1 MKDRITAMFIA
12 FFLGS
17 FGGQYFYLGKTG
29 RGIACLLLFWTFIP
43 SVIGLYHT
51 IIFLMMSDEDFNNEY
66 NLGMRPASGYNHTP
80 GSSVSDELAKLF
92 MLKENGA
99 ITEQEY
105 NARKARLLA
114 Q

>member
-43 SVIGLYHT
+43 SLIGLYHT
-51 IIFLMMSDEDFNNEY
+51 IIWLMMSDEDFNNEY
-66 NLGMRPASGYNHTP
+66 NQGMSPRMGYTYAP
-80 GSSVSDELAKLF
+80 GASVSDELDKLF
-92 MLKENGA
+92 RLKEKGA

-105 NARKARLLA
+105 NTRKAQLLG
-114 Q
+114 

>member
-43 SVIGLYHT
+43 SLIGLYHT
-51 IIFLMMSDEDFNNEY
+51 IIWLMMSDEDFNNEY
-66 NLGMRPASGYNHTP
+66 NQGRLPRMGYAYAP
-80 GSSVSDELAKLF
+80 GASVSDELAKLF
-92 MLKENGA
+92 VLKEQGA

-114 Q
+114 

>member
-43 SVIGLYHT
+43 SLIGLYHT
-51 IIFLMMSDEDFNNEY
+51 IIWLMMSDEDFNNEY
-66 NLGMRPASGYNHTP
+66 NQGRSPRMGYAP
-80 GSSVSDELAKLF
+80 GASVSDELAKLF
-92 MLKENGA
+92 VLKEQGA

-114 Q
+114 

>member
-43 SVIGLYHT
+43 SLIGLYHT
-51 IIFLMMSDEDFNNEY
+51 IVWLMMSDEDFNNEY
-66 NLGMRPASGYNHTP
+66 NQGRSPRMGYSYAP
-80 GSSVSDELAKLF
+80 GANVSDELAKLF
-92 MLKENGA
+92 VLKEQGA

-114 Q
+114 